1 MSGYIIKRLFQ
12 GVLTF
17 LGVSILVFVLGRV
30 TGDPVTLLAPDNAT
44 AEQKEQIRESLGLND
59 PITVQ
64 YWNFITK
71 AVQGDFGTS
80 YVSRQ
85 SVTKLVKDT
94 LPATLQ
100 LALASFAIA
109 VVVSVPI
116 GIFVALKRNTVW
128 DLLGNVLA
136 LIGQAMPN
144 FWLALMLM
152 LIFAVKLKVLPI
164 SGRENLSNMVLP
176 VLTLSMAAIGYFV
189 RMMRSSMLE
198 VLGQEYIRTARGKGV
213 RETLVVGKHALK
225 NALIPVITVMGIHF
239 GNLLSGAFVIETVF
253 AWPGLGRLGV
263 TALFSRDFAI
273 IQGVVLVSTAIFV
286 LVNLV
291 VDILYTFLDPR
302 IRID

>member
-17 LGVSILVFVLGRV
+17 LGVSVLVFVLGRV
-30 TGDPVTLLAPDNAT
+30 TGDPVALLAPDNAT

-59 PITVQ
+59 PVAVQ

-100 LALASFAIA
+100 LAVASFLIA
-109 VVVSVPI
+109 VVVSIPI
-116 GIFVALKRNTVW
+116 GILVALKRNTVW

-136 LIGQAMPN
+136 L
-144 FWLALMLM
+144 MLM
-152 LIFAVKLKVLPI
+152 LVFSVKLKLLPI
-164 SGRENLSNMVLP
+164 SGREGPANMVLP
-176 VLTLSMAAIGYFV
+176 VLTLALAALGYFV
-189 RMMRSSMLE
+189 RMVRSSMLE

-213 RETLVVGKHALK
+213 RELMVVGKHALK

-263 TALFSRDFAI
+263 TALFARDFAV

-291 VDILYTFLDPR
+291 VDILYTLLDPR
-302 IRID
+302 IRME

>member
-17 LGVSILVFVLGRV
+17 LGVSILVFVLGRL
-30 TGDPVTLLAPDNAT
+30 TGDPVALMAPDNAT

-59 PITVQ
+59 PLAVQ

-100 LALASFAIA
+100 LAVASFLIA
-109 VVVSVPI
+109 VVVSIPI
-116 GIFVALKRNTVW
+116 GIFVALNRNTIW

-136 LIGQAMPN
+136 LVGQAMPN
-144 FWLALMLM
+144 FWLALMMM
-152 LIFAVKLKVLPI
+152 LIFAVKLRLLPI
-164 SGRENLSNMVLP
+164 SGREGPANMVLP
-176 VLTLSMAAIGYFV
+176 VLTLALAAIGYFV
-189 RMMRSSMLE
+189 RMVRSSMLE

-213 RETLVVGKHALK
+213 RELLVVSKHALK

-263 TALFSRDFAI
+263 TALFSRDFAV

-286 LVNLV
+286 IVNLI

>member
-1 MSGYIIKRLFQ
+1 MSGYIINRLFQ

-17 LGVSILVFVLGRV
+17 LGVSVLVFVLGRV
-30 TGDPVTLLAPDNAT
+30 TGDPVALLAPDNAT

-59 PITVQ
+59 PVAVQ

-100 LALASFAIA
+100 LAVASFLIA
-109 VVVSVPI
+109 VVVSIPI
-116 GIFVALKRNTVW
+116 GILVALKRNTVW

-136 LIGQAMPN
+136 LVGQAMPN

-152 LIFAVKLKVLPI
+152 LVFSVKLKLLPI
-164 SGRENLSNMVLP
+164 SGREGPANMVLP
-176 VLTLSMAAIGYFV
+176 VLTLALAALGYFV
-189 RMMRSSMLE
+189 RMVRSSMLE

-213 RETLVVGKHALK
+213 RELMVVGKHALK

-263 TALFSRDFAI
+263 TALFARDFAV

-291 VDILYTFLDPR
+291 VDILYTLLDPR
-302 IRID
+302 IRME

>member
-17 LGVSILVFVLGRV
+17 LGVSVLVFVLGRV
-30 TGDPVTLLAPDNAT
+30 TGDPVALLAPDNAT

-59 PITVQ
+59 PVAVQ

-100 LALASFAIA
+100 LAVASFLIA
-109 VVVSVPI
+109 VVVSIPI
-116 GIFVALKRNTVW
+116 GILVALKRNTVW

-136 LIGQAMPN
+136 LVGQAMPN
-144 FWLALMLM
+144 FWLALMLV
-152 LIFAVKLKVLPI
+152 FSVKLKLLPI
-164 SGRENLSNMVLP
+164 SGREGPANMVLP
-176 VLTLSMAAIGYFV
+176 VLTLALAALGYFV
-189 RMMRSSMLE
+189 RMVRSSMLE

-213 RETLVVGKHALK
+213 RELMVVGKHALK

-263 TALFSRDFAI
+263 TALFARDFAV

-291 VDILYTFLDPR
+291 VDILYTLLDPR
-302 IRID
+302 IRME

>member
-30 TGDPVTLLAPDNAT
+30 TGDPVTLMAPDNAT

-80 YVSRQ
+80 YVSKQ

-100 LALASFAIA
+100 LALASFVIA
-109 VVVSVPI
+109 VVVSIPI
-116 GIFVALKRNTVW
+116 GIFVALKRNTIW

-136 LIGQAMPN
+136 LVGQAMPN

-176 VLTLSMAAIGYFV
+176 VLTLALAATGYFV
-189 RMMRSSMLE
+189 RMVRSSMLE

-213 RETLVVGKHALK
+213 REMLVVSKHALK

-263 TALFSRDFAI
+263 TALFSRDFAV

-286 LVNLV
+286 IVNLV

>member
-30 TGDPVTLLAPDNAT
+30 TGDPVTLMAPDNAT

-80 YVSRQ
+80 YVSKQ

-100 LALASFAIA
+100 LALASFVIA
-109 VVVSVPI
+109 VVVSIPI
-116 GIFVALKRNTVW
+116 GIFVALKRNTIW

-136 LIGQAMPN
+136 LVGQAMPN

-176 VLTLSMAAIGYFV
+176 VLTLALAATGYFV
-189 RMMRSSMLE
+189 RMVRSSMLE

-213 RETLVVGKHALK
+213 KEMMVVSKHALK

-263 TALFSRDFAI
+263 TALFSRDFAV

-286 LVNLV
+286 IVNLV

>member
-30 TGDPVTLLAPDNAT
+30 TGDPVTLLAPNNAT

-59 PITVQ
+59 PIPVQ
-64 YWNFITK
+64 YWNFITD
-71 AVQGDFGTS
+71 AVRGDFGNS
-80 YVSRQ
+80 YVSKQ
-85 SVTKLVKDT
+85 SVTELVRDT

-100 LALASFAIA
+100 LAFSSFAIA
-109 VVVSVPI
+109 VLISVPV
-116 GIFVALKRNTVW
+116 GIFVALKRNTIW

-136 LIGQAMPN
+136 LVGQALPN

-164 SGRENLSNMVLP
+164 SGRENFSNMILP
-176 VLTLSMAAIGYFV
+176 VLTLSMAALGYFV

-213 RETLVVGKHALK
+213 PELRVVGKHALK

-253 AWPGLGRLGV
+253 AWPGFGRLGV
-263 TALFSRDFAI
+263 NALFSRDFAV
-273 IQGVVLVSTAIFV
+273 IQGVVLVSTIIFV
-286 LVNLV
+286 IVNLI

>member
-1 MSGYIIKRLFQ
+1 MA
-12 GVLTF
+12 
-17 LGVSILVFVLGRV
+17 
-30 TGDPVTLLAPDNAT
+30 LLAPDNAT

-59 PITVQ
+59 PVAVQ

-100 LALASFAIA
+100 LAVASFLIA
-109 VVVSVPI
+109 VVVSIPI
-116 GIFVALKRNTVW
+116 GILVALKRNTVW

-136 LIGQAMPN
+136 LVGQAMPN

-152 LIFAVKLKVLPI
+152 LVFSVKLKLLPI
-164 SGRENLSNMVLP
+164 SGREGPANMVLP
-176 VLTLSMAAIGYFV
+176 VLTLALAALGYFV
-189 RMMRSSMLE
+189 RMVRSSMLE

-213 RETLVVGKHALK
+213 RELMVVGKHALK

-263 TALFSRDFAI
+263 TALFARDFAV

-291 VDILYTFLDPR
+291 VDILYTLLDPR
-302 IRID
+302 IRME

>member
-1 MSGYIIKRLFQ
+1 M
-12 GVLTF
+12 LTF
-17 LGVSILVFVLGRV
+17 LGVSVLVFVLGRV
-30 TGDPVTLLAPDNAT
+30 TGDPVALLAPDNAT

-59 PITVQ
+59 PVAVQ

-100 LALASFAIA
+100 LAVASFLIA
-109 VVVSVPI
+109 VVVSIPI
-116 GIFVALKRNTVW
+116 GILVALKRNTVW

-136 LIGQAMPN
+136 LVGQAMPN

-152 LIFAVKLKVLPI
+152 LVFSVKLKLLPI
-164 SGRENLSNMVLP
+164 SGREGPANMVLP
-176 VLTLSMAAIGYFV
+176 VLTLALAALGYFV
-189 RMMRSSMLE
+189 RMVRSSMLE

-213 RETLVVGKHALK
+213 RELMVVGKHALK

-263 TALFSRDFAI
+263 TALFARDFAV

-291 VDILYTFLDPR
+291 VDILYTLLDPR
-302 IRID
+302 IRME

>member
-17 LGVSILVFVLGRV
+17 LGVSVLVFVLGRV
-30 TGDPVTLLAPDNAT
+30 TGDPVALLAPDNAT

-59 PITVQ
+59 PVAVQ

-100 LALASFAIA
+100 LAVASFLIA
-109 VVVSVPI
+109 VVVSIPI
-116 GIFVALKRNTVW
+116 GILVALKRNTVW

-136 LIGQAMPN
+136 LVGQAMPN

-152 LIFAVKLKVLPI
+152 LVFSVKLKLLPI
-164 SGRENLSNMVLP
+164 SGREGPANMVLP
-176 VLTLSMAAIGYFV
+176 VLTLALAALGYFV
-189 RMMRSSMLE
+189 RMVRSSMLE

-213 RETLVVGKHALK
+213 RELMVEGKHSQK
-225 NALIPVITVMGIHF
+225 NALIPVITDMGIHF
-239 GNLLSGAFVIETVF
+239 GNLMSWAFVIETVF

-263 TALFSRDFAI
+263 TALFARDFAV

-291 VDILYTFLDPR
+291 VDILYTLLDPR
-302 IRID
+302 IRME

>member
-12 GVLTF
+12 WVLTF
-17 LGVSILVFVLGRV
+17 LGVSVLVFVLGRV
-30 TGDPVTLLAPDNAT
+30 TGDPVALLAPDNAT

-59 PITVQ
+59 PVAVQ

-100 LALASFAIA
+100 LAVASFLIA
-109 VVVSVPI
+109 VVVSIPI
-116 GIFVALKRNTVW
+116 GILVALKRNTVW

-136 LIGQAMPN
+136 LVGQAMPN

-152 LIFAVKLKVLPI
+152 LVFSVKLKLLPI
-164 SGRENLSNMVLP
+164 SGREGPANMVLP
-176 VLTLSMAAIGYFV
+176 VLTLALAALGYFV
-189 RMMRSSMLE
+189 RMVRSSMLE

-213 RETLVVGKHALK
+213 RELMVVGKHALK

-263 TALFSRDFAI
+263 TALFARDFAV

-291 VDILYTFLDPR
+291 VDILYTLLDPR
-302 IRID
+302 IRME

>member
-17 LGVSILVFVLGRV
+17 LGVSVLVFVLGRV
-30 TGDPVTLLAPDNAT
+30 TGDPVALLAPDNAT

-59 PITVQ
+59 PVAVQ

-100 LALASFAIA
+100 LAVASFLIA
-109 VVVSVPI
+109 VVVSIPI
-116 GIFVALKRNTVW
+116 GILVALKRNTVW

-136 LIGQAMPN
+136 LVGQAMPN

-152 LIFAVKLKVLPI
+152 LVFSVKLKLLPI
-164 SGRENLSNMVLP
+164 SGREGPANMVLP
-176 VLTLSMAAIGYFV
+176 VLTLALAALGYFV
-189 RMMRSSMLE
+189 RMVRSSMLE

-213 RETLVVGKHALK
+213 RELMVVGKHALK

-263 TALFSRDFAI
+263 TALFARDFAV

-291 VDILYTFLDPR
+291 VDILYTLLDPR
-302 IRID
+302 IRME

>member
-17 LGVSILVFVLGRV
+17 LGVSVLVFVLGRV
-30 TGDPVTLLAPDNAT
+30 TGDPVALLAPDNAT

-59 PITVQ
+59 TVAVQ

-100 LALASFAIA
+100 LAVASFLIA
-109 VVVSVPI
+109 VVVSIPI
-116 GIFVALKRNTVW
+116 GILVALKRNTVW

-136 LIGQAMPN
+136 LVGQAMPN

-152 LIFAVKLKVLPI
+152 LVFSVKLKLLPI
-164 SGRENLSNMVLP
+164 SGREGPANMVLP
-176 VLTLSMAAIGYFV
+176 VLTLALAALGYFV
-189 RMMRSSMLE
+189 RMVRSSMLE

-213 RETLVVGKHALK
+213 RELMVVGKHALK

-263 TALFSRDFAI
+263 TALFARDFAV

-291 VDILYTFLDPR
+291 VDILYTLLDPR
-302 IRID
+302 IRME